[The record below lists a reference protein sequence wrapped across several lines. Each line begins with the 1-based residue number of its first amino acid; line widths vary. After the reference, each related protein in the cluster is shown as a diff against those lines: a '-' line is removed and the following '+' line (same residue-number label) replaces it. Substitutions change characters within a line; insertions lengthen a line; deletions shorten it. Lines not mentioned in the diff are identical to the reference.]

1 MGCITKGNEWKE
13 EIRNY
18 KYQVFFLPNL
28 SSPKLPQPI
37 FLPTRK
43 LGPTMRTP
51 DEEVEAVELLL
62 CRVPAPPAP
71 TAELDD
77 CIVLAPAKAVKQ
89 NKTYKSFKVLTK
101 KKKKMASQ
109 SNNNYYAN

>member
-1 MGCITKGNEWKE
+1 MGCINKGNEWKE

-18 KYQVFFLPNL
+18 IIHSILPNL

-77 CIVLAPAKAVKQ
+77 CIVLAPAKAVKE
-89 NKTYKSFKVLTK
+89 NKIYQILQYIDKNGFPI
-101 KKKKMASQ
+101 Q
-109 SNNNYYAN
+109 